1 MASNVVIASNFNS
14 QKISFSPLKVL
25 DSGGKT
31 AYVNYDGGMFVFQTP
46 SCALPYGMSAFDKA
60 GPVKYSVELSLRGYD
75 EAASK
80 MQQFYEALQRLDDF
94 MIEQGVRNSK
104 QWFKAELSRDVI
116 KAFYTPVIRLAKD
129 KDGNPKPYPPTLKLN
144 LKQRRDSTEFDV
156 VCYDDKRQQYRGI
169 PLEELLVKGAQVT
182 SLIQCTGC
190 WFAGSKYGLS
200 WKLTQALLTS
210 LPQNSR
216 NFTFVDDGELAA
228 PAPTPVSRKAVP
240 KAAPAPVPAPEVVED
255 EEEEEEEESEADE
268 EAPLAAP
275 ARPAPAAAAKQSVL
289 AAVMPKP
296 VPQPA
301 ADSLDDAA
309 DDVDPVP
316 VPKKT
321 AAVVKKKIVAKK

>member
-46 SCALPYGMSAFDKA
+46 SCSLPYGMSMFDKA
-60 GPVKYSVELSLRGYD
+60 GPVKYSAELSLRGYD
-75 EAASK
+75 EAKSK

-94 MIEQGVRNSK
+94 MIDQGVRNSK
-104 QWFKAELSRDVI
+104 QWFKSELSRDVI
-116 KAFYTPVIRLAKD
+116 KAFYTPMVRLAKD
-129 KDGNPKPYPPTLKLN
+129 KDGNPKPYPPTIKLS

-156 VCYDDKRQQYRGI
+156 VVYDDKRQQYRGI

-182 SLIQCTGC
+182 CLIQCTGC

-200 WKLTQALLTS
+200 WKLSQALVTS
-210 LPQNSR
+210 LPQSSR

-228 PAPTPVSRKAVP
+228 SAAPAAPARKA
-240 KAAPAPVPAPEVVED
+240 AAPAPAPAMVED
-255 EEEEEEEESEADE
+255 EEEEEEEEESEAEE

-275 ARPAPAAAAKQSVL
+275 ARPAAKPSVL
-289 AAVMPKP
+289 AAVLPKAAPQANP
-296 VPQPA
+296 V
-301 ADSLDDAA
+301 ADSLDDA
-309 DDVDPVP
+309 DDVEPVP